1 MTLCCCTTIA
11 ANPQRTAARCPIP
24 PDPSNDPPPPPVTPA
39 GRCSSGRAAAEPG
52 AQVPR
57 YGGGVLQ
64 EATPDAPTHR
74 TGTTE
79 RGSFCFAH
87 CSCGWRGPARRSRE
101 RARADADA
109 HATTT

>member
-1 MTLCCCTTIA
+1 M
-11 ANPQRTAARCPIP
+11 
-24 PDPSNDPPPPPVTPA
+24 
-39 GRCSSGRAAAEPG
+39 
-52 AQVPR
+52 
-57 YGGGVLQ
+57 LQ

-101 RARADADA
+101 RARADAA
-109 HATTT
+109 LHATST